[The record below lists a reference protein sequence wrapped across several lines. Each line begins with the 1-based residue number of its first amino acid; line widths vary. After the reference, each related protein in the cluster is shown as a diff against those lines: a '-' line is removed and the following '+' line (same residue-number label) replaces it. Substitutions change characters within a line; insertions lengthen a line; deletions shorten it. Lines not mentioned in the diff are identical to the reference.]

1 MIKINLS
8 SEQKEEL
15 EKIFLM
21 DLYGDYDCNDNYHP
35 KKGKIIKILGTDE
48 NRELLRDNFPTLY
61 DYFYDDAGNINKD
74 KVKSLLLADREKM
87 KELIEKIGPCDDKK
101 LSDTLLNKIF
111 QYGNFSKRETA
122 YNICHKQGVT
132 VCPYCNRSYI
142 MTLEKNCVRPQF
154 DHYFPKSI
162 YPYLA
167 LSLYNLIPSCSICN
181 MAKSNMDTYKTPIL
195 YPYEEEFGEEAVFVV
210 GINNNDQFVKY
221 MRGNSSE
228 FQVTLNSTGHVLKD
242 QIESQND
249 TLHITELYNEHKDYI
264 TDIFKNYHIN
274 TPKRVEELL
283 KNFPELFSTEEEIR
297 SLIFMND
304 IRHDNWGKRPL
315 AKLTHD
321 IYTELKSIS

>member
-8 SEQKEEL
+8 SNQKDEL

-21 DLYGDYDCNDNYHP
+21 DIYDDYECNDNHHP
-35 KKGKIIKILGTDE
+35 NRGEILKSLGTEE
-48 NRELLRDNFPTLY
+48 NRQFLQTQFRSLY
-61 DYFYDDAGNINKD
+61 DYFYDDAGNIKKD

-87 KELIEKIGPCDDKK
+87 EEFIEIFGSCDDKK
-101 LSDTLLNKIF
+101 LSNKLLYKIF
-111 QYGNFSKRETA
+111 RYYNFSKRKTA
-122 YNICHKQGVT
+122 YNICHKLGVT

-142 MTLEKNCVRPQF
+142 MTLEKKCVRPQF

-181 MAKSNMDTYKTPIL
+181 MAKSNMDTHKTPIL
-195 YPYEEEFGEEAVFVV
+195 YPYEEEFGEEAVFAVDV
-210 GINNNDQFVKY
+210 NDNDQFVQY

-228 FQVTLNSTGHVLKD
+228 FQVTIKSTDHVLKD
-242 QIESQND
+242 QIKFQND

-274 TPKRVEELL
+274 TPKRMEELL

-297 SLIFMND
+297 SLLFMND

-321 IYTELKSIS
+321 IYIELRSIT